1 MSGGRGSGRAWK
13 RAGLA
18 AAATLLTPLLVEG
31 TIQLLGDPRYARI
44 DEQLDELSAY
54 WRLAKQGLL
63 TLDDRDLRYRLA
75 PGFRAEVA
83 GVEYRVNELG
93 LRGPDLAPSKPAG
106 TKRVVLVGDSYA
118 FGLGVAEQEGIA
130 AQLQTLL
137 PGSEVVNLG
146 VPGYQTRQEHLL
158 LQRVGFPL
166 EPDLVVLLYFAND
179 KEKNGLTWAP
189 ALHVLYHDDLPLPY
203 SWKPFLAQ
211 SFLYAMVAKLD
222 AARRY
227 ERGDYDARGATHWP
241 LTAERIEALAAD
253 CAARGVPFVLAAIP
267 EMSSTAELL
276 DPNHEVS
283 TDHAAV
289 LALAARHDWP
299 CVDLRAGMLGK
310 VKAFEKLFLSL
321 DPIDTHYNARGC
333 RLAAELIAPVAA
345 PLLAR

>member
-1 MSGGRGSGRAWK
+1 MSGRGWK
-13 RAGLA
+13 RLGLA
-18 AAATLLTPLLVEG
+18 VASTLLTPLLVEG
-31 TIQLLGDPRYARI
+31 AIQLVGDPRYERI
-44 DEQLDELSAY
+44 EAQIDELSAY
-54 WRLAKQGLL
+54 WQLAKRGLL
-63 TLDDRDLRYRLA
+63 TLDDRELRYRLA

-83 GVEYRVNELG
+83 GVEYRVNSLG
-93 LRGPDLAPSKPAG
+93 LRGPEVVQPKPAG

-118 FGLGVAEQEGIA
+118 FGLGVAEAEGIA

-179 KEKNGLTWAP
+179 KERNGLTWAP
-189 ALHVLYHDDLPLPY
+189 ALHVLYHDDLPVPY
-203 SWKPFLAQ
+203 AWKPFLAR

-227 ERGDYDARGATHWP
+227 ERGDFDARGATHWP
-241 LTAERIEALAAD
+241 MTAERIEAVAAD

-267 EMSSTAELL
+267 EMSSTTELL
-276 DPNHEVS
+276 DPSHEVF

-289 LALAARHDWP
+289 LELAARRGWP

-333 RLAAELIAPVAA
+333 RLAAELIAPAAA